1 MHVIEC
7 THIHVGCLRVCVACR
22 KWTLWRETRFVTH
35 VLQVAMISGC
45 ACMHVSL
52 HALTQWGEFKQIEET
67 QSEKLEKFLDEL
79 EDSED
84 DSEDSDYSDDGD
96 DGEDDESDDP
106 ESGDLEKD
114 FEDLEESDEDTA
126 DQWKKKKCRKRR
138 LTITNWVSETVHG
151 SNIFI
156 IKIFIIN
163 NNSYYQLA
171 NCVLTCIALRLC
183 LEFLIKR
190 CNVVDST
197 TNTTVSENVDVINFL
212 YACIPY
218 IFIKRFLKRNLTHVG
233 MVQ

>member
-1 MHVIEC
+1 MSITWDPNSVDMLLLCMTSENSLCIHFQYMWMHVIEC

-35 VLQVAMISGC
+35 VLVAMMSGC

-114 FEDLEESDEDTA
+114 FEDLEESDEDAA

-138 LTITNWVSETVHG
+138 LTITNWVSDEQCMEETH
-151 SNIFI
+151 S
-156 IKIFIIN
+156 
-163 NNSYYQLA
+163 
-171 NCVLTCIALRLC
+171 
-183 LEFLIKR
+183 
-190 CNVVDST
+190 
-197 TNTTVSENVDVINFL
+197 
-212 YACIPY
+212 
-218 IFIKRFLKRNLTHVG
+218 
-233 MVQ
+233 